1 MYNYLKN
8 GVTLNAEVMALVNDF
23 NGTARTLA
31 TESVEHTAKKHE
43 LEDSKS
49 AIEKNEELGAEEKVE
64 KIATINTEIEELD
77 NAWTTR
83 RKELE
88 VALFGG
94 KDDNGNKIAGICD
107 IVKNDLYKAYVDF
120 IQNGTK
126 DKYREALR
134 EFCGTLVIGGADALK
149 EGAYN
154 HLYNDIVQTMSSVRY
169 NSNSQLAKGAT
180 FITTVNKKVYKK
192 MLLGAIAD
200 IVSNNKTLKVKKD
213 KNNK

>member
-1 MYNYLKN
+1 MYNYFKN

-43 LEDSKS
+43 LEDSKT
-49 AIEKNEELGAEEKVE
+49 AVE
-64 KIATINTEIEELD
+64 KDENITAEDKVTKIESLNNEIEELEK
-77 NAWTTR
+77 AWTVR

-94 KDDNGNKIAGICD
+94 KDKDDNKVAGICD
-107 IVKNDLYKAYVDF
+107 IVKNDLYKAYTEFVAD
-120 IQNGTK
+120 GKTEE
-126 DKYREALR
+126 YRNQME
-134 EFCGTLVIGGADALK
+134 EFVKGLINEETIKSGAF
-149 EGAYN
+149 N
-154 HLYNDIVQTMSSVRY
+154 HFYNDIVQTMSSVRY
-169 NSNSQLAKGAT
+169 NTNSQIAKGAT

-192 MLLGAIAD
+192 MLLGAFAD

-213 KNNK
+213 KKNK